1 MAHTEN
7 IIGLDLGSSTIRVAV
22 GQNVY
27 GEESKIPKLHIVSLV
42 EVESEGI
49 NRGVITNID
58 DAVRSVSK
66 ALDQAERVSG
76 VPIESAWIGINGAHI
91 NGSLSRGIVAVA
103 KPNGDISEDDV
114 ERAIEAARTV
124 GNNGTQE
131 ILHVMPRRF
140 MVDGKE
146 GVKDPM
152 GLQGMRLEVD
162 AYLISGISS
171 QIKNLT
177 KCIYQTGLDI
187 EDIVVNGLASA
198 EAVLTSKQKELGV
211 AAINIGSST
220 TTVAVYEQGEL
231 LHYAVVPIGSEHI
244 TSDIAIGLRTS
255 IDVAEAVKIR
265 YGCATLEAVDKKEE
279 IELSLIDSSES
290 AVVSK
295 KYVYEIIEAR
305 IEEIFKKVDAE
316 LKKIERNAM
325 LPAGVVLT
333 GGGSKL
339 PRITE
344 VAKQV
349 LRLPAALGYP
359 LNISSVIDSVNDL
372 GATTVIGL
380 VKWGAEAGIGSTGMT
395 SKFKSVTAVT
405 SRMKKWMKTLMP

>member
-1 MAHTEN
+1 MSHTEN

-27 GEESKIPKLHIVSLV
+27 AEESKIPKLHIVSLV

-91 NGSLSRGIVAVA
+91 SGSLSRGIVAVA
-103 KPNGDISEDDV
+103 KPNGEVSEDDI
-114 ERAIEAARTV
+114 ERAIEAARGV

-162 AYLISGISS
+162 AYLISGVSS

-198 EAVLTSKQKELGV
+198 EATLSSKQKELGV
-211 AAINIGSST
+211 AAVNIGSST
-220 TTVAVYEQGEL
+220 TTISVYEQGEL
-231 LHYAVVPIGSEHI
+231 MHYAVLPLGSEHI

-255 IDVAEAVKIR
+255 IEVAEAVKVR
-265 YGCATLEAVDKKEE
+265 YGCATGDDIDKKEE
-279 IELSLIDSSES
+279 IDLSMIDSNES

-295 KYVYEIIEAR
+295 KYIYEIIEAR
-305 IEEIFKKVDAE
+305 VEEIFKKVDAE
-316 LKKIERNAM
+316 LKKIGRNAM

-339 PRITE
+339 PKITE
-344 VAKQV
+344 VAKAV

-372 GATTVIGL
+372 GATTAIGL
-380 VKWGAEAGIGSTGMT
+380 VKWGAETGAGAGMT
-395 SKFKSVTAVT
+395 SKFKSVSAVT
-405 SRMKKWMKTLMP
+405 SRMKKWMKSMMP